1 MFQYKSSIQEH
12 LENISNLN
20 RDYCIEMIWSR
31 FEGRN
36 EMKDKRKCF
45 YAAKT
50 FGNGGRLVSTC
61 IAFQGSSWLNRDL
74 TPL

>member
-1 MFQYKSSIQEH
+1 MFQYKSSIPEH

-36 EMKDKRKCF
+36 KMKDKENALMLQKPL
-45 YAAKT
+45 AM
-50 FGNGGRLVSTC
+50 VV
-61 IAFQGSSWLNRDL
+61 DL
-74 TPL
+74 